1 MGRINTGRV
10 ILGGLLAGLIINV
23 GETIA
28 SLLFAR
34 QAERVMADLGLT
46 MPGGAAVAI
55 FVVVG
60 FVMGIVL
67 IWLYAAAR
75 PRFGPGPKT
84 AVIVAL
90 VFWLIGYFLPLLGD
104 QLMGILPLDMMIM
117 ASLWGVVEVCI
128 ASLAGGWLYKEEA
141 AAA

>member
-128 ASLAGGWLYKEEA
+128 ASLAGGWPYKEEA

>member
-23 GETIA
+23 GETVA